1 MKILDIKYL
10 QECIVFKVLIK
21 NKLSNFI
28 SFYWPPSQPTDIFD
42 QFEDNLELSPDEV
55 GDHNSFLIDF
65 LGDFHV
71 KSENWYKHEKPHT
84 KELI

>member
-1 MKILDIKYL
+1 MKILDIKCL
-10 QECIVFKVLIK
+10 QECIAFKVLIK

-28 SFYWPPSQPTDIFD
+28 SFYWPPSQPAD
-42 QFEDNLELSPDEV
+42 QFEDNLELRSDEV